1 MAIITIVVIWN
12 ISNIVKKGGDIFY
25 TFKIKDKK
33 QVIIIK

>member
-12 ISNIVKKGGDIFY
+12 IVRNGGGIFY